1 MNRYTEEE
9 EFADDDYRESEDED
23 YNPDQEQQNK
33 GSESDDSGDE
43 EERKLASTYAQI
55 QGDGGLIKSRAQ
67 KKKSGNVSVDEK
79 PPSVVGEASVDVDA
93 LWAEMNSAPP
103 RKPTNESKPTTE
115 SKHTQD
121 KQSDSKI
128 IKETEKSTD
137 IKSDSTASTPNDV
150 KKDTVAKSQPNIP
163 DLELPAGNS
172 PLGEDTITITRT
184 FKFAGEV
191 KTETKVV
198 PALSSEG
205 QDYLKE
211 QKLKQEEED
220 RKEHLRGPRRE
231 PAKRKMSLIDEY
243 KMNKTKKINTLEKSR
258 LDWLG
263 FVDKEG
269 IRDDLTKHNKDGYLD
284 RQGFLDRVDE
294 KRESELRQQRAKQ
307 L

>member
-9 EFADDDYRESEDED
+9 EFADDDYNESEDED
-23 YNPDQEQQNK
+23 YNPEQEQINK
-33 GSESDDSGDE
+33 GSESDDSEDE

-67 KKKSGNVSVDEK
+67 KKKTGDLPADEK

-93 LWAEMNSAPP
+93 LWAEMTSAPP
-103 RKPTNESKPTTE
+103 RKPSTKPEPSQNKQSNPANSNES
-115 SKHTQD
+115 D
-121 KQSDSKI
+121 KSVAQSQNSAN
-128 IKETEKSTD
+128 
-137 IKSDSTASTPNDV
+137 DSTSTPSSED
-150 KKDTVAKSQPNIP
+150 KKNVDTGAKSQPRIP

-198 PALSSEG
+198 PRLSSEG

-211 QKLKQEEED
+211 QKHKQEEED
-220 RKEHLRGPRRE
+220 RKEQMRGPRRE
-231 PAKRKMSLIDEY
+231 PVKRKMSLIDEY

-269 IRDDLTKHNKDGYLD
+269 IRDDLSKHNKDGYLD
-284 RQGFLDRVDE
+284 RQGFLDRVDQ